1 MTLTLGG
8 IAAICFAAALAF
20 TIKKLA
26 KRTVVFLMIITGLA
40 GLGGLLGAIVA
51 RITQSGVNGA
61 TQATDKLL
69 GVGVGGIIVGL
80 VITIFI
86 YPHVKLKGAQPP
98 TKATPWLG
106 LAWGSVAAAVGGVF
120 GAAAGIGTNVVA
132 QGANLLLSG
141 ATAFFSGR

>member
-8 IAAICFAAALAF
+8 IAAICFAAAIAF
-20 TIKKLA
+20 KVKKLA
-26 KRTVVFLMIITGLA
+26 KKTVVFLMIIAGLA
-40 GLGGLLGAIVA
+40 GLGGVLGSILA
-51 RITQSGVNGA
+51 RVTQSGVSGA

-69 GVGVGGIIVGL
+69 GVGVGGLIVGL
-80 VITIFI
+80 VLTIFL

-98 TKATPWLG
+98 TAATPWIG

-120 GAAAGIGTNVVA
+120 GAAAGIGTDVVA

-141 ATAFFSGR
+141 ATAFLQGF